1 MKLILSFTAF
11 VFCLSLFGQ
20 SENFNSG
27 SFPPNSP
34 LLITTPTSSGN
45 TYSGD
50 ASKWY
55 RSDDVVINNT
65 FGNSGLNVGYGG
77 SGNCAILYSN
87 MFDGYQFNFQIDM
100 LLNNI
105 DLSSYSSPR
114 LKFYIKHV
122 DGDEQIQIAAS
133 TNGVAYNLVQ
143 TISTNYL
150 DWTLVSINLAAYAG
164 LSNVSIRFR
173 GIDGP
178 SHDPD
183 ATNVGIDNITIEQQT
198 NMAYQ
203 SSTTSHSGCG
213 LRQGFDDQA
222 YMMITVQTQGTLSP
236 LNLTQLNLNTTGSS
250 NDVSDV
256 SSKKIYYTGSS
267 NVFSTSNLI
276 GTSNSTGNYSI
287 SGSATLNEGANYFW
301 LAADISSTSTLS
313 NIVDAECT
321 GLVVNSTTYTPTI
334 TAPSGNLVINNTG
347 VFVVTNLNDAGSG
360 SLREC
365 LISAYAYNCGNA
377 IVDARNITGTIN
389 WGAKLNGGPAHNV
402 TILGSGANQLIIDG
416 GGSDGFIFHYG
427 AGSIKISGL
436 KISNCAGTYAIY
448 KPNSTGD
455 LNLEAC
461 WFDNNTY
468 TSIYFVNSSA
478 SFSAKNCT
486 FSNNSSTGSNG
497 VMYLPNITGS
507 VSFSNCTFYNNS
519 AGDYA
524 GVMYCVNITGGLLI
538 ENCSFVNNSCV
549 NAYGGAIR
557 AANASA
563 VVINTTFDN
572 NTPNAFYGPLTMN
585 YSHMSNTSGAT
596 FTGANNSLNVSAN
609 ISALANNGGTTP
621 TCALNSGSPLIDA
634 GTTNLSKDQ
643 RGYSR
648 NGVSDIGAFEF
659 SGIPMPVELT
669 LLNSKCLSNGIEINW
684 QTASEYN
691 SAYFDVEKSRDG
703 TSWSLINT
711 IPAAGNSTS
720 SINYSVLDNEKS
732 ENELVYYR
740 LNQFDQDGKSKVYG
754 PISASCE
761 GSSDFDVS
769 VFPNPSNG
777 LVFIKVFNSIPQT
790 IEINLIGTDGK
801 NISSFEK
808 TIESGINILP
818 MSYSSLKTGMY
829 IVKII
834 STNKVY
840 NQQLIIEY

>member
-1 MKLILSFTAF
+1 MRFLLSFSALFFYST
-11 VFCLSLFGQ
+11 LFGQ
-20 SENFNSG
+20 FENFNSG

-34 LLITTPTSSGN
+34 FLITTPTSSGI

-50 ASKWY
+50 PSKWY
-55 RSDDVVINNT
+55 RSDDMVINNT

-87 MFDGYQFNFQIDM
+87 MFDGYQWNFQIDM
-100 LLNNI
+100 VLNNI
-105 DLSSYSSPR
+105 NLSTYTYPQ

-122 DGDEQIQIAAS
+122 DGDEQIQISAS
-133 TNGVAYNLVQ
+133 MNGTSYNLLHTV
-143 TISTNYL
+143 TTNYTN
-150 DWTLVSINLAAYAG
+150 WSLVTVDLSAYAG
-164 LSNVSIRFR
+164 LTNVSLRFR

-183 ATNVGIDNITIEQQT
+183 ATNVGIDNITVDQQT
-198 NMAYQ
+198 SMAYL

-222 YMMITVQTQGTLSP
+222 YTMITVQTQGSLSP
-236 LNLTQLNLNTTGSS
+236 LNLTQLNLNTTGST

-276 GTSNSTGNYSI
+276 GSSNSTGNYSI
-287 SGSATLNEGANYFW
+287 TGSATLNEGANYFW

-313 NIVDAECT
+313 NIVDAACT
-321 GLVVNSTTYTPTI
+321 GLVINSTTYTPTI
-334 TAPSGNLVINNTG
+334 TAPTGNLTINNTG
-347 VFVVTNLNDAGSG
+347 IYVVTNLNDAGSG
-360 SLREC
+360 SLRQC

-389 WGAKLNGGPAHNV
+389 WGAKFSGGPAHNV
-402 TILGSGANQLIIDG
+402 IILGSGANQLIING
-416 GGSDGFIFHYG
+416 GGAEGFIFHYG
-427 AGSIKISGL
+427 SGDLTISGL
-436 KISNCAGTYAIY
+436 KISNCAGENAIY
-448 KPNSTGD
+448 KPNSSGD
-455 LNLEAC
+455 LILENC

-478 SFSAKNCT
+478 NFSASNCT
-486 FSNNSSTGSNG
+486 FSNNSSSNSNG

-507 VSFSNCTFYNNS
+507 VTFSNCTFYNNS

-524 GVMYCVNITGGLLI
+524 GVMYCANITGGLLI

-596 FTGANNSLNVSAN
+596 ISGSNNILNITANLA
-609 ISALANNGGTTP
+609 ALANNGGTTP
-621 TCALNSGSPLIDA
+621 TCAINSGSPLIDA
-634 GTTNLSKDQ
+634 GTSNLSKDQ

-648 NGVSDIGAFEF
+648 NGTSDIGAYEY
-659 SGIPMPVELT
+659 SGVPLPVELIS
-669 LLNSKCLSNGIEINW
+669 LNTNCLTNAISINW
-684 QTASEYN
+684 ETASEYN

-703 TSWSLINT
+703 SNWSLVNT
-711 IPAAGNSTS
+711 IPAAGNSITT
-720 SINYSVLDNEKS
+720 INYSVLDDENS

-740 LNQFDQDGKSKVYG
+740 LHQYDLDGNTKVYG
-754 PISASCE
+754 PISSMCE
-761 GSSDFDVS
+761 GSTDFDVS
-769 VFPNPSNG
+769 IYPNPSNG
-777 LVFIKVFNSIPQT
+777 NVTFKINNSIAQT
-790 IEINLIGTDGK
+790 IEIKLIGADGK
-801 NISSFEK
+801 NISTVK
-808 TIESGINILP
+808 KIIDAGINILP
-818 MSYSSLKTGMY
+818 ISFSSLKSGMY
-829 IVKII
+829 VVKII

-840 NQQLIIEY
+840 NQQLIIEH